1 MERLEII
8 IFSDHGAR
16 IEMNNPE
23 SGLKSILMH
32 RKMGANYNEI
42 DDKGTVPEVF
52 KSLMFD

>member
-1 MERLEII
+1 
-8 IFSDHGAR
+8 
-16 IEMNNPE
+16 MNNPE